1 VSRENVEVVRQ
12 VYEAAARRDS
22 AGVLALYDADVM
34 LDDTRLELPDDRS
47 GVYHGHEGLRQ
58 FFRGWHEAWDHVE
71 YDYDELIDAGG
82 ENVVAV
88 VTRRARG
95 RSSGAEV
102 EMRVALVWA
111 VRAGKVVRVVWFPT
125 RDEALRA
132 AQDT

>member
-1 VSRENVEVVRQ
+1 MRE
-12 VYEAAARRDS
+12 VYAAAARRDS
-22 AGVLALYDADVM
+22 AAVLALYDAEVV
-34 LDDTRLELPDDRS
+34 LDDTRLELPDDRG
-47 GVYHGHEGLRQ
+47 GVYRGHEGLRQ

-102 EMRVALVWA
+102 EMRVALVWT
-111 VRAGKVVRVVWFPT
+111 VRASKVVRVVWFST

-132 AQDT
+132 TQNA